1 MGLLDKIKSRT
12 PKQDRGGRAVDHT
25 ASQGR
30 KVMVIGLDCA
40 PPEHV
45 FDEYA
50 GDIPNLTKLREN
62 GLYGP
67 LESIVPPITVPAW
80 MCMMTSKDPGTLGI
94 YGFRNRKDHT
104 YDGLSF
110 ATSWAIKEPT
120 VWDILSDAGK
130 DCIVMSVPPSYPP
143 KALRGVQIG
152 CFLTPS
158 NEADYTYPKELKSE
172 LEDKVGDYIFDV
184 RNFRTDNTQYI
195 LDESYKMTEQRF
207 KTADYL
213 LANKPWDFFVMVEMG
228 PDRLNHGI
236 WSFIDPQH
244 PRYQP
249 DNPYKESLRDYYRYL
264 DGKIGDLLSKHADDD
279 TTVLVVSDHGAK
291 AMVGGVCFNEWLMR
305 EGYLAFREE
314 PEAGAIT
321 AINDM
326 DIDWSQTRAWGD
338 GGYYGRLFLNVEGRE
353 PNGVIPQGD
362 YDRVRDEL
370 VEKIEAMVDHEGNP
384 LGNRALKP
392 EEIYQTQKGVPPDL
406 IVIFGGLRW
415 RSVGSLG
422 HDSIY
427 TFENDTGPDEANHA
441 EYGIFILNN
450 APGWSGGS
458 RSIDGL
464 HLWDVHS
471 TILDLFGLPP
481 AEGALGTSA
490 LEKVAD

>member
-1 MGLLDKIKSRT
+1 MGLLNKLRKKSPGTSTGSGAPAPQKR
-12 PKQDRGGRAVDHT
+12 P
-25 ASQGR
+25 

-62 GLYGP
+62 GLWGP

-110 ATSWAIKEPT
+110 ATSWAVKERT

-130 DCIVMSVPPSYPP
+130 DSIVMSVPPSYPP
-143 KALRGVQIG
+143 KPLKGIQIG
-152 CFLTPS
+152 CFLTP
-158 NEADYTYPKELKSE
+158 NDDADYTYPKELKAE
-172 LEDKVGDYIFDV
+172 LKDKVGEYIFDV

-195 LDESYKMTEQRF
+195 IDESYKMTEQKF
-207 KTADYL
+207 KAADYL
-213 LANKPWDFFVMVEMG
+213 LANKPWDFFMIVEMG

-236 WSFIDPQH
+236 WSYIDPQH
-244 PRYQP
+244 PRHEP
-249 DNPYKESLRDYYRYL
+249 GNPYEGSLREYYRFL
-264 DGKIGDLLSKHADDD
+264 DGKVGDLIDRHADED

-291 AMVGGVCFNEWLMR
+291 AMVGGVCFNEWLMN
-305 EGYLAFREE
+305 EGYLSFEGDVPGE
-314 PEAGAIT
+314 IT
-321 AINDM
+321 PLNKLT
-326 DIDWSQTRAWGD
+326 IDWSKTSAWGD

-353 PNGVIPQGD
+353 PNGVIPQTG
-362 YDRVRDEL
+362 YDKVRDEL
-370 VEKIEAMVDHEGNP
+370 VAKIEAMVDHEGRP
-384 LGNRALKP
+384 LGNKALKP
-392 EEIYQTQKGVPPDL
+392 EEIYGKQNGVAPDL
-406 IVIFGGLRW
+406 IVIFGELRW

-422 HDSIY
+422 HGSTY

-441 EYGIFILNN
+441 EHGIFILNN
-450 APGWSGGS
+450 APNQQTGHKE
-458 RSIDGL
+458 GL

-471 TILDLFGLPP
+471 TILDLFDLEP
-481 AEGALGTSA
+481 APGALGTSVF
-490 LEKVAD
+490 KK